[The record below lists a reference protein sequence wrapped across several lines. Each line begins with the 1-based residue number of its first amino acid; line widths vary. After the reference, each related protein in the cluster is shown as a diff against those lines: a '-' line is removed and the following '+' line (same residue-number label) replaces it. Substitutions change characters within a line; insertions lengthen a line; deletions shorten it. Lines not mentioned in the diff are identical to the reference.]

1 MNFELFISKRISKAL
16 FNENNVSTRIIK
28 IAITAIA
35 LGITIILI
43 SISTGFGLQSEI
55 KKKLATLSGDLKISF
70 YDNNNSYISVKPL
83 NVLQINKEK
92 WYDSKK
98 IEHVYTYVNKAVLF
112 KNQERFDGGI
122 LKGLD
127 SSFPLENFRSYIIDG
142 RFIDINKSESLEI
155 IISSQTSKKLSLKVG
170 DFVNSFFYDFSK
182 SKFPKKR
189 TFQVVGVYNTG
200 YGDFDENFSFTNIK
214 VLQKINGWK
223 SYEVGGIE
231 LILKNQFKTSNFKE
245 IVYNSLPPN
254 IDVQSVEELH
264 SGIFN
269 WISMFDFNILVIL
282 IVVVFVALLNIT
294 IAIII
299 LVIEKS
305 KMIGMMK
312 VFGASYR
319 KIQKIF
325 LLVTLNIIVKGLIIG
340 NVVGLILIYFQYHFK
355 LIQLDPDNY
364 FVNSVPVEISIPNV
378 LFVNFLIIIF
388 SIIAFWI
395 PMLLI
400 SRMEIVKVL
409 KIK

>member
-28 IAITAIA
+28 IAIAAIA
-35 LGITIILI
+35 IGITIILI

-55 KKKLATLSGDLKISF
+55 KKKLTTLSGDLKISF
-70 YDNNNSYISVKPL
+70 YDNNNSYISVKPINL
-83 NVLQINKEK
+83 LQINREK

-98 IEHVYTYVNKAVLF
+98 IEHFYTYVNKAVLF
-112 KNQERFDGGI
+112 KNLEKFDGGI
-122 LKGLD
+122 LKGID
-127 SSFPLENFRSYIIDG
+127 SSFPLDNFKNYLIDG
-142 RFIDINKSESLEI
+142 RFLDINKSESLEI
-155 IISSQTSKKLSLKVG
+155 IISSQTSKKLGLKVG

-189 TFQVVGVYNTG
+189 SFQVVGVYNTG

-231 LILKNQFKTSNFKE
+231 LVIKNQFKASKFKE
-245 IVYNSLPPN
+245 IVYNFLPPN

-282 IVVVFVALLNIT
+282 IVVVFVGILNIT

-305 KMIGMMK
+305 KLIGMMK
-312 VFGASYR
+312 IFGTSTR
-319 KIQKIF
+319 KIRRIF
-325 LLVTLNIIVKGLIIG
+325 LIVTLNIVVKGLIIG
-340 NVVGLILIYFQYHFK
+340 NIVGLIMIYLQQKFNLIE
-355 LIQLDPDNY
+355 LDPVNY
-364 FVNSVPVEISIPNV
+364 FVNKVPVEISIPNIV
-378 LFVNFLIIIF
+378 GVNFLIIIF
-388 SIIAFWI
+388 SILAFFI

-400 SRMEIVKVL
+400 SKMEIIKVL